1 MQPRPPPQRRGGSN
15 SGGSNSNRNN
25 NINSNN
31 LVDRPIMGGGN
42 RTFASGRSS
51 YNLNF
56 IDLENEWERLDQE
69 ELDGLIDDE
78 EEHEA
83 NLQRQWSTDYN
94 EYLEELDQNNN
105 NRSRGRALAAT
116 ALEHGFSGLNP
127 IVAASLKVVIKKTNS
142 NATKSDSSENV
153 CGVCLENITF
163 GARIYD
169 LKCLHQFHV
178 DCLRPWL
185 PRSSLCPMCR
195 QEIHPKLEEDLKRK
209 STDPVDGNRPSKKK

>member
-1 MQPRPPPQRRGGSN
+1 MQPRFRLPPQRRNVPN
-15 SGGSNSNRNN
+15 SGGSNSNRSN
-25 NINSNN
+25 NSNN
-31 LVDRPIMGGGN
+31 LDRPIMEGGN

-69 ELDGLIDDE
+69 ELDELIDGE

-83 NLQRQWSTDYN
+83 NLHRQWSTDYT

-105 NRSRGRALAAT
+105 NRSRGQALAAT

-127 IVAASLKVVIKKTNS
+127 IVAASLKVVIKKTDS
-142 NATKSDSSENV
+142 DSTKSDNNESV
-153 CGVCLENITF
+153 CGVCLENITC

-185 PRSSLCPMCR
+185 PRSGLCPMCR
-195 QEIHPKLEEDLKRK
+195 QNIQPKLEQELKRK
-209 STDPVDGNRPSKKK
+209 SSGPVDGNRPSKKK